1 MRVDKIRSPL
11 LPKREYNAKR
21 EWLLPGNAG
30 GVWRFYENG
39 RIFNGTCRVAAY
51 LNKAFELTVKS
62 LALFHSSSIPR

>member
-1 MRVDKIRSPL
+1 
-11 LPKREYNAKR
+11 
-21 EWLLPGNAG
+21 LPGNAG
-30 GVWRFYENG
+30 GVWRFYDNG